1 MSKSF
6 WGGLRVG
13 WLRAEADVVRRLAAV
28 AGHTQMSGPVL
39 EQLAA
44 CHLLDAEEEVLTA
57 RRADLR
63 RQRDG
68 LRLPY
73 TRPVD
78 VIERGVELIADAARE
93 VPSTRPVDQAMA
105 QQIVV

>member
-13 WLRAEADVVRRLAAV
+13 WLRAEADVVCRLAAV
-28 AGHTQMSGPVL
+28 AGHTQMSWPVL

-44 CHLLDAEEEVLTA
+44 WHLLDAEEEVLAA

-63 RQRDG
+63 RQRDALVG
-68 LRLPY
+68 ALARYLP
-73 TRPVD
+73 
-78 VIERGVELIADAARE
+78 GWE
-93 VPSTRPVDQAMA
+93 VPVPAGLV
-105 QQIVV
+105 